1 MLNKRIS
8 VYIADNYKL
17 TRMCA
22 KQVLTEDGS
31 FEIYGDFC
39 SGEEVIEQMQIKP
52 ADMVILDIE
61 LSGMDGINT
70 ARYIKENFRN
80 TRVIVYTS
88 NKNKKVINQA
98 FKIGAQGCFLKEQ
111 NPLLLPAILKVI
123 QNGVMCIDM
132 SISNC
137 IEIAR
142 NKTAMNNEKEN
153 YGINLSE
160 LTDDEIEMMRC
171 IAKGNSN
178 NVIAEKFN
186 ISPNTVKVRV
196 SKLTEKLNAQ
206 DRIQVA
212 VIAAK
217 CNLV

>member
-1 MLNKRIS
+1 MVQKRCLQDFPVAHLS
-8 VYIADNYKL
+8 V
-17 TRMCA
+17 
-22 KQVLTEDGS
+22 
-31 FEIYGDFC
+31 
-39 SGEEVIEQMQIKP
+39 
-52 ADMVILDIE
+52 
-61 LSGMDGINT
+61 
-70 ARYIKENFRN
+70 
-80 TRVIVYTS
+80 
-88 NKNKKVINQA
+88 
-98 FKIGAQGCFLKEQ
+98 
-111 NPLLLPAILKVI
+111 PLF
-123 QNGVMCIDM
+123 
-132 SISNC
+132 
-137 IEIAR
+137 
-142 NKTAMNNEKEN
+142 MNNEKEN